1 MEFNPQKNYYEIL
14 ALTSSASLFEIR
26 KQFRSLCL
34 RHHPGKLLFLRLA
47 RVGESR
53 AHSKS
58 KGLLYPFRNCY
69 LFDRE
74 LLSLFQIWYKL
85 PR

>member
-53 AHSKS
+53 AH
-58 KGLLYPFRNCY
+58 F
-69 LFDRE
+69 
-74 LLSLFQIWYKL
+74 
-85 PR
+85 